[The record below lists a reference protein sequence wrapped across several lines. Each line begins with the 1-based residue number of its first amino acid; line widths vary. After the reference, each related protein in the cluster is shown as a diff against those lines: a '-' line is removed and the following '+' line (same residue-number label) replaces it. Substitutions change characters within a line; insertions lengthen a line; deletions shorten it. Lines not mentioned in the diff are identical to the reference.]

1 MRIRGEESA
10 MPRYYTRASKLTG
23 LAQIAAER
31 DAELPAIMREVGI
44 EPEVLR
50 RPEVL
55 IDYLGFCDL
64 LHRCALAWNLPDI
77 GLRMVKYQRM
87 DVLGPVALLI
97 RMERTAR
104 GALRAVTENM
114 IIHANGTAIVL
125 EEHGDTA
132 TVVLGMREGVPGGRE
147 NTELILGQTKL
158 VIDEIIDVPVQLV
171 EVSMT
176 HAKGASARAVAA
188 HFGCP
193 IRYGAER
200 NGVSFDRAL
209 LERPVER
216 SDHAYHDLIRRYVT
230 SQRSE
235 VQSKRLD
242 YVRAEI
248 ARQMELGH
256 CTLETIAQKLRIP
269 PRSLQRR
276 LQAEG
281 MSFRDVVD
289 EWRRA
294 RGLSLVTNTRL
305 PLSEVSEALGYAEQ
319 SVFTKAFRR
328 WYGGTPLS
336 FRAQDVALAS

>member
-1 MRIRGEESA
+1 

-23 LAQIAAER
+23 LAQIAAEQG
-31 DAELPAIMREVGI
+31 AALPPIMREAGI
-44 EPEVLR
+44 EPEVLG

-55 IDYLGFCDL
+55 IDYLGFCEL
-64 LHRCALAWNLPDI
+64 LHRCALAWDMPDI
-77 GLRMVKYQRM
+77 GLRMVKYQRI

-104 GALRAVTENM
+104 GALRAVTENI

-147 NTELILGQTKL
+147 NSELILGQTKL

-176 HAKGASARAVAA
+176 HDKGASARAVAA

-209 LERPVER
+209 LDRPVER

-230 SQRSE
+230 DQRSALQGAALE
-235 VQSKRLD
+235 D
-242 YVRAEI
+242 VRAEI

-256 CTLETIAQKLRIP
+256 CTLATVAQKLRMP

-281 MSFRDVVD
+281 MSFRDLVD

-294 RGLSLVTNTRL
+294 RGLSLVANTRL